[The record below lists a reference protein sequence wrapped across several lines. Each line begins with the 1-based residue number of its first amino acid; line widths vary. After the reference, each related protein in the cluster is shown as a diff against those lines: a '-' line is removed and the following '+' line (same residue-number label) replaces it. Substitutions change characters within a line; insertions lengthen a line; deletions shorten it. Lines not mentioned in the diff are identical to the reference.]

1 MYFFESDKPKS
12 SMMGRHFMA
21 SLLWNTESEKMLAI
35 LKVMMRTYEEYQL
48 PIDYNA
54 LGIEEV

>member
-12 SMMGRHFMA
+12 SMMGGHFMA

>member
-21 SLLWNTESEKMLAI
+21 SLLWNTEPGKMLAI